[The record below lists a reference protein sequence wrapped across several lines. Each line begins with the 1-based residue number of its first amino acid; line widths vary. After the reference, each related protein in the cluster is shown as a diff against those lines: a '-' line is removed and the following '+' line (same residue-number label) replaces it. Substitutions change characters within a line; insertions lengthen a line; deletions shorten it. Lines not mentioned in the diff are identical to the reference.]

1 MSATPTDRST
11 TARVVYLHYAD
22 PGFITR
28 YRQWIK
34 TMTSLVP
41 PEALRVE
48 IVTMDQPEPP
58 LSEVV
63 AGLEAFDY
71 LFFDPVLR
79 APSISAPPLSVQ
91 EKLL

>member
-1 MSATPTDRST
+1 
-11 TARVVYLHYAD
+11 
-22 PGFITR
+22 
-28 YRQWIK
+28 
-34 TMTSLVP
+34 MTSLLP

-71 LFFDPVLR
+71 LLFDPVLT
-79 APSISAPPLSVQ
+79 APKQHDRKSSEERVS
-91 EKLL
+91 

>member
-71 LFFDPVLR
+71 LLFDPVLTENKQHDQKSSEER
-79 APSISAPPLSVQ
+79 VS
-91 EKLL
+91 

>member
-34 TMTSLVP
+34 TMTSLLP

-63 AGLEAFDY
+63 AGLEAFDF
-71 LFFDPVLR
+71 LLFDPVLT
-79 APSISAPPLSVQ
+79 APKQHDRKSSEERVS
-91 EKLL
+91 

>member
-1 MSATPTDRST
+1 MSNTPSDHST
-11 TARVVYLHYAD
+11 TIRVVYLHYAD
-22 PGFITR
+22 PGFILR

-48 IVTMDQPEPP
+48 IVTMDEPAPP
-58 LSEVV
+58 LADVV
-63 AGLEAFDY
+63 AGLDAFDY
-71 LFFDPVLR
+71 LFFDPVLT